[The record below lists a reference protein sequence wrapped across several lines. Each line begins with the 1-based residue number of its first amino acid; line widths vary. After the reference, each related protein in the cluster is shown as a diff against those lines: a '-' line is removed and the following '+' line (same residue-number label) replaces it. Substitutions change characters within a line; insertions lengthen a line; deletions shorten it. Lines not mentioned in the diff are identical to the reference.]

1 MLKVREISFDDVLK
15 NSDGK
20 IIQTLDSTEYV
31 AIYYSNQLSNAD
43 AKTYLEEMEG
53 IQKNHPNLVI
63 IEKRDWE
70 KLHKMITDNYE
81 MIEKKKEQK

>member
-20 IIQTLDSTEYV
+20 VIQTLGSLKYV
-31 AIYYSNQLSNAD
+31 ALYDSNKLSNAD
-43 AKTYLEEMEG
+43 AKTYLEEMDG

-63 IEKRDWE
+63 IEKSDWE
-70 KLHKMITDNYE
+70 KLHQMILDNYE
-81 MIEKKKEQK
+81 LIEKKQEQD